1 MYEEL
6 FAFYLEQPGSM
17 PELYEEM
24 SRTTARHIV
33 VCDYIAGMTDQFL
46 LRQHHEQVGAS
57 ASALGSIGRARQIE

>member
-1 MYEEL
+1 
-6 FAFYLEQPGSM
+6 M

-46 LRQHHEQVGAS
+46 LRQHHEHVGAS
-57 ASALGSIGRARQIE
+57 ASVQPSIGRPLQLE